1 VNKLVVDVAD
11 RKEFS
16 SAAVRR
22 PINVDS
28 LSKWV
33 GHTSYEPINVDLL
46 SKWAENISYEPIN
59 ADSMSKWAEHTS
71 YEPINADSLTKWA
84 EHISYDV
91 RADVRSLAP
100 MLDMLGY
107 DADSYP
113 PDYSSTRLALVYH
126 TERPPQY
133 PPDYARMTF
142 TAESLLR
149 QAASRDR
156 ST

>member
-59 ADSMSKWAEHTS
+59 ADS
-71 YEPINADSLTKWA
+71 LTKWA

-113 PDYSSTRLALVYH
+113 PDY
-126 TERPPQY
+126 
-133 PPDYARMTF
+133 ARMTF

>member
-1 VNKLVVDVAD
+1 MNKLVVDVAD

-113 PDYSSTRLALVYH
+113 PDY
-126 TERPPQY
+126 
-133 PPDYARMTF
+133 ARMTF

>member
-1 VNKLVVDVAD
+1 MNKLVVDVAD

-28 LSKWV
+28 LS
-33 GHTSYEPINVDLL
+33 
-46 SKWAENISYEPIN
+46 
-59 ADSMSKWAEHTS
+59 
-71 YEPINADSLTKWA
+71 KWA

-113 PDYSSTRLALVYH
+113 PDY
-126 TERPPQY
+126 
-133 PPDYARMTF
+133 ARMTF